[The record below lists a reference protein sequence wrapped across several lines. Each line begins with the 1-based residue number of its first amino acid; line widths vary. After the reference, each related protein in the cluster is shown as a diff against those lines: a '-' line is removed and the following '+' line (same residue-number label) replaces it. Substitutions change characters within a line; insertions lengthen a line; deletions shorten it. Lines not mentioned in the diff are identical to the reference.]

1 MSKAIQEE
9 TVLSVRH
16 WTDDLF
22 SFSTT
27 RDPAFR
33 FLNGQFTMIG
43 LTVDGKPLLRAYS
56 MTSANY
62 EEKLEF
68 FSIKVQD
75 GPLTSRLQHIEAGD
89 KLLVSQKPTGTL
101 IQDSL
106 IPGRNLY
113 LFSTGTGIAPFCS
126 IIKDPEV
133 YERFEH
139 LVLVH
144 GCRKVAD
151 LAYGKQVVE
160 ETRDNELIGDMVRPQ
175 LRYYPTT
182 TREEFVHTGRI
193 TELVESGKLFAD
205 LEIPPMSAEDDR
217 VMLCGSPL
225 MLADCVEMLERR
237 GFAEGSQSA
246 PAQYVIEKA
255 FVEK

>member
-9 TVLSVRH
+9 SVVSVRH

-43 LTVDGKPLLRAYS
+43 LKVENKPLLRAYS

-62 EEKLEF
+62 EDHLEF
-68 FSIKVQD
+68 FSIKVQN
-75 GPLTSRLQHIEAGD
+75 GPLTSRLQHVQEGD

-101 IQDSL
+101 VQDSL
-106 IPGRNLY
+106 IPGRHLY

-133 YERFEH
+133 YERFEKI
-139 LVLVH
+139 VLIH
-144 GCRKVAD
+144 GCRRVAD
-151 LAYGKQVVE
+151 LAYGGLVVQQTLE
-160 ETRDNELIGDMVRPQ
+160 HELIGEIVRPK
-175 LRYYPTT
+175 LLYYPTT
-182 TREEFVHTGRI
+182 TREASRYTGRI
-193 TELVESGKLFAD
+193 TDLVQSAKLFED
-205 LEIPPMSAEDDR
+205 LDISPLDKERDR
-217 VMLCGSPL
+217 VMLCGSPM
-225 MLADCVEMLERR
+225 MLADCVALLEQS
-237 GFAEGSQSA
+237 GFQEGSQSK
-246 PAQYVIEKA
+246 PGQFVIEKA

>member
-9 TVLSVRH
+9 SVISVRH

-43 LTVDGKPLLRAYS
+43 LTVDSKPLLRAYS

-62 EEKLEF
+62 EDHLEF
-68 FSIKVQD
+68 FSIKVQN
-75 GPLTSRLQHIEAGD
+75 GPLTSRLQHIEEGD
-89 KLLVSQKPTGTL
+89 RLLVSQKPTGTL
-101 IQDSL
+101 VQDSL

-133 YERFEH
+133 YDRFEKI
-139 LVLVH
+139 VLIH
-144 GCRKVAD
+144 GCRRVAD
-151 LAYGKQVVE
+151 LAYGELVVE
-160 ETRDNELIGDMVRPQ
+160 QTLEHELIGDIVRPK
-175 LRYYPTT
+175 LLYYPTT
-182 TREEFVHTGRI
+182 TREASRYTGRI
-193 TELVESGKLFAD
+193 TDLVEGGKLFQD
-205 LEIPPMSAEDDR
+205 LDIAPLDRETDR
-217 VMLCGSPL
+217 VMLCGSPM
-225 MLADCVEMLERR
+225 MLTDCVALLEER
-237 GFAEGSQSA
+237 GFQEGSQSK
-246 PAQYVIEKA
+246 PAQFVIEKA